1 MFAYRF
7 IDNINYSVYLSTLKS
22 FNGHYIHYL
31 LKLIVQSMAAI
42 LVLMAVIRQDW
53 GSHQIEGA
61 TKEREW
67 LVQGGVG
74 TRSRSQQNMIDV
86 F

>member
-31 LKLIVQSMAAI
+31 LKLSVQSMAAI
-42 LVLMAVIRQDW
+42 LVLMGVIRQDW
-53 GSHQIEGA
+53 GSHKIQGA
-61 TKEREW
+61 TKEREQ
-67 LVQGGVG
+67 VGVG